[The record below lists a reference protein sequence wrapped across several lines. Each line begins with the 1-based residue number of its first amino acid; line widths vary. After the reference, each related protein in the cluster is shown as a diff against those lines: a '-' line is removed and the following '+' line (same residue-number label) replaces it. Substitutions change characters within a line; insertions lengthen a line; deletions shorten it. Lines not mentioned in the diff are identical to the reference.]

1 MKGKMRKRLRKQ
13 TALLLAAL
21 LGGLCCSGAL
31 PVFAAETAFS
41 CRTAD
46 EWNALF
52 DRRDRPVDGWLAAD
66 GIYSI
71 PTANDKTVLIFSD
84 TLIGRSDKDGKT
96 ADAKMPNHTAAVLR
110 GTLPLRSRLTFYYG
124 TDGKRRDGNNLFGE
138 RYWLFDGVYLNET
151 LYVLAF
157 RPSEQMK
164 PLCVRLVSVLVEQGE
179 PRWEEYSVSGDI
191 PALCAL
197 SADGR
202 YLYAFGQG
210 ITDCSAEDGYVYIYG
225 YKDPLAGNESRDL
238 IVSRIKAEDFGDFS
252 RLTYWNGA
260 DWCGDVEQCA
270 GAARDVG
277 CEMSCTRLLSGPQ
290 EGKYILVYMHAT
302 MSGRLA
308 YALGDTPWGPF
319 SEPVFFYD
327 APEHGA
333 AAANGTDT
341 LYTYNAK
348 AHPALSPDGELLI
361 SYNVNST
368 GEQYTTDY
376 HPRFLYLKTGW
387 ESKDTP
393 AGSGV
398 LLRLR
403 ALLERFLDWFLRFS
417 PAH

>member
-1 MKGKMRKRLRKQ
+1 MKKTRPFRKRIAPML
-13 TALLLAAL
+13 AALLAAL
-21 LGGLCCSGAL
+21 CCFSA
-31 PVFAAETAFS
+31 PPAFAAEAGFS
-41 CRTAD
+41 CRTSD

-52 DRRDRPVDGWLAAD
+52 DRRDRRVDGWLAAD

-84 TLIGRSDKDGKT
+84 TLIGRSDETGKT
-96 ADAKMPNHTAAVLR
+96 MNAKMPNHTAAVLR

-124 TDGKRRDGNNLFGE
+124 ADGKRQDGNNLFGE

-151 LYVLAF
+151 LYILAF
-157 RPSEQMK
+157 LPSEQMK
-164 PLCVRLVSVLVEQGE
+164 PLCVRLVSVPVVRGE
-179 PRWEEYSVSGDI
+179 PQWERYAVSEDI
-191 PALCAL
+191 AALCAP

-225 YKDPLAGNESRDL
+225 FRDPLSGNGSRDL
-238 IVSRIKAEDFGDFS
+238 IVSRVKAEDFGDFS
-252 RLTYWNGA
+252 RLTYWGGA
-260 DWCGDVEQCA
+260 GWCGEMERCVGVAPE
-270 GAARDVG
+270 VG
-277 CEMSCTRLLSGPQ
+277 CEMSCTRLPSGPQ
-290 EGKYILVYMHAT
+290 AGKYILIYMYAT

-319 SEPVFFYD
+319 SEPVFFYE
-327 APEHGA
+327 APEHGET
-333 AAANGTDT
+333 AANGRDT

-348 AHPALSPDGELLI
+348 AHPALSPAGELLI

-376 HPRFLYLKTGW
+376 HPRFLYLTYDAEAKATQH
-387 ESKDTP
+387 DCL
-393 AGSGV
+393 

-403 ALLERFLDWFLRFS
+403 TLLERFLDWFLRFS

>member
-1 MKGKMRKRLRKQ
+1 MKEKMRKLLKKQ
-13 TALLLAAL
+13 TALLLAFL
-21 LGGLCCSGAL
+21 LAALCCSGML
-31 PVFAAETAFS
+31 PAFATDEEFS
-41 CRTAD
+41 CRSAD

-52 DRRDRPVDGWLAAD
+52 DRRNQRVDGWLAAD

-71 PTANDKTVLIFSD
+71 PTENDKTVLIFSD
-84 TLIGRSDKDGKT
+84 TLIGRSDVNGKT
-96 ADAKMPNHTAAVLR
+96 TGAKMPNHTAAVLR
-110 GTLPLRSRLTFYYG
+110 GTQPLRSRLTFYYG
-124 TDGKRRDGNNLFGE
+124 TDGKRRDGNNLFGG

-151 LYVLAF
+151 LYILAF
-157 RPSEQMK
+157 LPSGQMK
-164 PLCVRLVSVLVEQGE
+164 PLCVRLVSVPVVRGE
-179 PRWEEYSVSGDI
+179 PQWEKYTVSGDI
-191 PALCAL
+191 PALCAA

-225 YKDPLAGNESRDL
+225 FKDPLAGNESRNL
-238 IVSRIKAEDFGDFS
+238 IVSRIRAEDFGDFS
-252 RLTYWNGA
+252 RLTYWDGA
-260 DWCGDVEQCA
+260 GWRGEIEQCA
-270 GAARDVG
+270 GVAPDVG
-277 CEMSCTRLLSGPQ
+277 CEMSCTRLTSGPQ
-290 EGKYILVYMHAT
+290 EGKYLLVYMHAT

-308 YALGDTPWGPF
+308 YALGDTPRGPF

-348 AHPALSPDGELLI
+348 AHPALSPEGELLI

-376 HPRFLYLKTGW
+376 HPRFVYLKTGW
-387 ESKDTP
+387 ESKDKP
-393 AGSGV
+393 GGGV
-398 LLRLR
+398 MLRLR